1 MAAWVKVNGP
11 LRCLSFLLN
20 GLAPSGSEPYDLT
33 RDGASQRDLSRQRSA
48 LAADLAARLDTL
60 RFRPLSDLCRAPLD
74 PEQERRLRALGYV
87 H

>member
-1 MAAWVKVNGP
+1 
-11 LRCLSFLLN
+11 
-20 GLAPSGSEPYDLT
+20 
-33 RDGASQRDLSRQRSA
+33 